1 MAEITMLLGANRDDP
16 HATFARATTL
26 IEDRIGPILASSRD
40 HWTEP
45 WGFQDSRLFLNRA
58 ILVETTMPPEQVME
72 KLLAIEQE
80 LGRMRLAGG
89 HDYVSRPIDVDIL
102 FVEERVIAGPGLSV
116 PHPRVHQR
124 VFALS
129 PAADIVPGLVH
140 PLLHRTVLELL
151 NQAQHRP

>member
-1 MAEITMLLGANRDDP
+1 MAEITILLGANREDP
-16 HATFARATTL
+16 HATFDKATTL

-58 ILVETTMPPEQVME
+58 ILVGTTMPPEKVMG
-72 KLLAIEQE
+72 KLLAIELE
-80 LGRMRLAGG
+80 LGRVRPSGG
-89 HDYVSRPIDVDIL
+89 HAFTSRPIDLDIL
-102 FVEERVIAGPGLSV
+102 FVEEEVIERPGLTV

-140 PLLHRTVLELL
+140 PLLRRSVLDLL
-151 NQAQHRP
+151 NEAQGHP

>member
-58 ILVETTMPPEQVME
+58 ILVETTIPPEKVME
-72 KLLAIEQE
+72 KLLAIELE
-80 LGRMRLAGG
+80 LGRVRPTDG
-89 HDYVSRPIDVDIL
+89 HHYASRPIDLDIL
-102 FVEERVIAGPGLSV
+102 FVGGQVIERAGLSV
-116 PHPRVHQR
+116 PHPRVQQR

-129 PAADIVPGLVH
+129 PAADIVPELVH
-140 PLLHRTVLELL
+140 PLLHRSVLALL
-151 NQAQHRP
+151 NEALCQR

>member
-1 MAEITMLLGANRDDP
+1 MLLGANRDDP

-58 ILVETTMPPEQVME
+58 ILVETTMPPEKVME

-80 LGRMRLAGG
+80 LGRVRPADG
-89 HDYVSRPIDVDIL
+89 HHYVSRPIDLDIL
-102 FVEERVIAGPGLSV
+102 FVDDQVIERPGLSV
-116 PHPRVHQR
+116 PHPRVHLR

-129 PAADIVPGLVH
+129 PAADIAPGLVH
-140 PLLHRTVLELL
+140 PLLHRTVLDLL
-151 NQAQHRP
+151 NEAQDQQ